1 MLGLILVAGSGTD
14 AISYWSLDLA
24 QPYAAASQSL
34 TADVAFRYGPPV
46 ALLVAPLTLLP
57 WEAFR
62 ILWIGLQLGALA
74 TIAGTWT
81 LASVAIYPITLELSV
96 GNIHL
101 LLAAAIFLGL
111 RYPVAWVWVLLTKVT
126 PGVGLLWFAVRR
138 EWRPLLLALGATFLA
153 AALSW
158 VVRPDL
164 WPEWLAMLAANAQLP
179 LEPDARYLPIPLA
192 VRLPLAVAVVVWAAR
207 RDDPRGLGLAA
218 TLGLPTIWPHSLAM
232 LVLCFVPPRR
242 WPR

>member
-14 AISYWSLDLA
+14 AVSYWSLDLA
-24 QPYAAASQSL
+24 EPYLAASRSL

-46 ALLVAPLTLLP
+46 ALLLAPFTVLP
-57 WEAFR
+57 WETFR
-62 ILWIGLQLGALA
+62 ILWVLLEVGALA
-74 TIAGTWT
+74 LIAGAWT
-81 LASVAIYPITLELSV
+81 LAAIAAYPITLEISV

-111 RYPVAWVWVLLTKVT
+111 RYPAAWAWVLLTKIT

-138 EWRPLLLALGATFLA
+138 EWRRLGIALATTAVIT
-153 AALSW
+153 ALSW

-164 WPEWLAMLAANAQLP
+164 WPEWVAMLSTNAQLP
-179 LEPDARYLPIPLA
+179 LEPDARYLPIPLGI
-192 VRLPLAVAVVVWAAR
+192 RLPLAAAVVAWAAKR
-207 RDDPRGLGLAA
+207 NDPRGLGLAA
-218 TLGLPTIWPHSLAM
+218 TLGLPTIWPHSLAL
-232 LVLCFVPPRR
+232 LVLCLVPPGR